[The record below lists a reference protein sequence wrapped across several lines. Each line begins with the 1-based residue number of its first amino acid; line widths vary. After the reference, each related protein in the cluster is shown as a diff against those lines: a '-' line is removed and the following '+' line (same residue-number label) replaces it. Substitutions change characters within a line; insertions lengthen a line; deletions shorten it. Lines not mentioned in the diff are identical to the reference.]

1 MPRPR
6 TPENILR
13 LTRNY
18 RPGRHGPVAP
28 PEGPLLGKPPAN
40 LPKVFHDAWADV
52 VAAGDGRLV
61 TADAVLVEVAA
72 RCLTAIR
79 GPDPRGQDSANLL
92 RALAALQIDPARR
105 RAIKKAT
112 EANEFDEF

>member
-6 TPENILR
+6 TPDNILK

-18 RPGRHGPVAP
+18 RPSRHGPIPP
-28 PEGPLLGKPPAN
+28 PEGEPLGKPPAG
-40 LPKVFHDAWADV
+40 LGKEFHAAWADIV
-52 VAAGDGRLV
+52 TAGDGRLV

-79 GPDPRGQDSANLL
+79 GPDARGQDSANLL
-92 RALAALQIDPARR
+92 RAMAALQIDPAHR
-105 RAIKKAT
+105 RAIAKAD
-112 EANEFDEF
+112 EPNEFDQF